1 MKPAIEFNGF
11 SYAYRQD
18 KLALNNIQVSIPK
31 GSFTVITGPS
41 GAGKTTL
48 CLAIAGAVPQYF
60 GGSVAGNVQ
69 VNQTD
74 TRNISMHDLAL
85 HVGSVLQDY
94 ESQLVAMTVEEEI
107 AFGLENMGMAEHDI
121 QERVRRVL
129 QRVGLEG
136 LEQREVSSLS
146 GGQKQRLAIAG
157 VLVLEPE
164 IIVLDE
170 PTSALDPQGAVQIY
184 ELLHTL
190 NSQGVTVVV
199 VEHDLSQVLSYAQ
212 QVLVIHE
219 GKLLYCGTL
228 SEVLPCMI
236 DYPELQTAM
245 PILWQVK
252 LQLEEALER
261 KFADWRSVEDA
272 KQDIVRFIMQNKGV
286 CRSA

>member
-11 SYAYRQD
+11 SYAYPSA
-18 KLALNNIQVSIPK
+18 KVALNNIQATIPK

-60 GGSVAGNVQ
+60 GGSVAGNVV

-74 TRNISMHDLAL
+74 TSTVSMRDLAL

-94 ESQLVAMTVEEEI
+94 ESQLVAMTVEEEV
-107 AFGLENMGMAEHDI
+107 AFGLENMGIAEAAI
-121 QERVRRVL
+121 KEKIKLVL

-170 PTSALDPQGAVQIY
+170 PTSALDPQGTLQIY

-199 VEHDLSQVLSYAQ
+199 VEHDLSQALIYAQ
-212 QVLVIHE
+212 QVLVLN
-219 GKLLYCGTL
+219 GGQLLYCGTL
-228 SEVLPCMI
+228 AEVLPCLS
-236 DYPELQTAM
+236 DYPELKLAM

-252 LQLEEALER
+252 LQMEEALGR
-261 KFADWRSVEDA
+261 RFDDWRTLEDA
-272 KQDIVRFIMQNKGV
+272 EQEIVRYIMQIKGA